1 MSELH
6 KKNLRPLEKDG
17 VCWNITVNITVNNTE
32 GMTVQRSLE
41 SDGVCWNITVGDSEC
56 TELSKHEKEEPLKFP
71 LQVVSAAPGSGNDW
85 ILWLAS
91 INSKHV
97 IINIIIVVLVTVFL
111 GYIAYSIS
119 TTFSY
124 WYY

>member
-1 MSELH
+1 
-6 KKNLRPLEKDG
+6 
-17 VCWNITVNITVNNTE
+17 
-32 GMTVQRSLE
+32 MTVQRSLE

-71 LQVVSAAPGSGNDW
+71 LQVVSGAPGSGNDW

-97 IINIIIVVLVTVFL
+97 IINIIIVVLVTVFISV
-111 GYIAYSIS
+111 YIA
-119 TTFSY
+119 FSRPAAIRCCY
-124 WYY
+124 

>member
-1 MSELH
+1 MT
-6 KKNLRPLEKDG
+6 KDFS
-17 VCWNITVNITVNNTE
+17 VDQAPWQIFDNAESSWNISVNNTE

-56 TELSKHEKEEPLKFP
+56 EELSKHEKEEPLKFP
-71 LQVVSAAPGSGNDW
+71 LQVVSGAPGSGNDW

-97 IINIIIVVLVTVFL
+97 IINIIIVVLVTVFISV
-111 GYIAYSIS
+111 YIACSRPAA
-119 TTFSY
+119 FSCCY
-124 WYY
+124 

>member
-6 KKNLRPLEKDG
+6 KNNLRPVEKEG
-17 VCWNITVNITVNNTE
+17 VRWNITVNITVNNTE
-32 GMTVQRSLE
+32 GMTIQRSLE
-41 SDGVCWNITVGDSEC
+41 SNGVCWNITVGDSEC

-71 LQVVSAAPGSGNDW
+71 LQVVSAVPGSGNDW

-111 GYIAYSIS
+111 GYIASSLS
-119 TTFSY
+119 TTFS
-124 WYY
+124 